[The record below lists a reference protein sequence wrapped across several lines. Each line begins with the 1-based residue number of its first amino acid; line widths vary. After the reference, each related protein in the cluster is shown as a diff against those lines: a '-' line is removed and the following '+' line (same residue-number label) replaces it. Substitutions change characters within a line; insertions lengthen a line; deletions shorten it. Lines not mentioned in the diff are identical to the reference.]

1 MARKIPE
8 LSQDVEEFV
17 KMGAERVVE
26 NRRVLRERV
35 GQRPYRGRKLSHE
48 EEMTNYREGMRSNPE
63 SVKEFIKSERDR
75 LGLPELTVD
84 GRVLIPKSALDEL
97 KRLER
102 LHRGKE
108 ESNGNLVR

>member
-1 MARKIPE
+1 MARETLALRK
-8 LSQDVEEFV
+8 DVEEFV

-35 GQRPYRGRKLSHE
+35 CQRPHRGRKLSHE

-84 GRVLIPKSALDEL
+84 GRVLIPKSALAEL
-97 KRLER
+97 KRLAR
-102 LHRGKE
+102 APGGE
-108 ESNGNLVR
+108 E